1 MVLNEKILKCESL
14 FEQKEKLE
22 EGKKG
27 GKELAEINKL
37 KNQLEKLMDQIEDD
51 NKKLEK
57 ELKSQKNKKNNFN
70 DIKTKEKIYDLINQK
85 IQFLKSK
92 LNGEDVSIEEIE
104 KNNKQIQNLEEFL
117 KKSQSCED
125 SGQEREL
132 YEEEKDKINEWNE
145 RKKNQNK
152 KLEEIS
158 KGIKQLKYEGE
169 MAREG
174 INEIGKRTKQSGK
187 KIDDTQQKILSQNE
201 RVKELINKLRSSDK
215 ICCDIVLILILLGLI
230 CVLYSIIKHKYI
242 K

>member
-1 MVLNEKILKCESL
+1 MEK
-14 FEQKEKLE
+14 
-22 EGKKG
+22 
-27 GKELAEINKL
+27 
-37 KNQLEKLMDQIEDD
+37 
-51 NKKLEK
+51 
-57 ELKSQKNKKNNFN
+57 
-70 DIKTKEKIYDLINQK
+70 
-85 IQFLKSK
+85 
-92 LNGEDVSIEEIE
+92 
-104 KNNKQIQNLEEFL
+104 
-117 KKSQSCED
+117 
-125 SGQEREL
+125 
-132 YEEEKDKINEWNE
+132 
-145 RKKNQNK
+145 
-152 KLEEIS
+152 IS